1 MDTSAEADTETEVV
15 AKRMRPAK
23 SSYATG
29 GKSAAASVAV
39 SPSAAATNGSAAAD
53 KTDDTAEEVGNTVL
67 IWVGFGYVSFLAG
80 TESFFFFNVSFR
92 IPPNYGHSTLSDVVL
107 YSQSLDLLMYD
118 FYSSAWFW
126 RKPTQ

>member
-29 GKSAAASVAV
+29 GKAAASSAV

-53 KTDDTAEEVGNTVL
+53 KTDDTAEEV
-67 IWVGFGYVSFLAG
+67 
-80 TESFFFFNVSFR
+80 
-92 IPPNYGHSTLSDVVL
+92 STLL
-107 YSQSLDLLMYD
+107 I
-118 FYSSAWFW
+118 
-126 RKPTQ
+126 

>member
-1 MDTSAEADTETEVV
+1 MDTSAEADAETEVV

-39 SPSAAATNGSAAAD
+39 SPSAAAATNGSAAAD

-67 IWVGFGYVSFLAG
+67 I
-80 TESFFFFNVSFR
+80 
-92 IPPNYGHSTLSDVVL
+92 
-107 YSQSLDLLMYD
+107 
-118 FYSSAWFW
+118 
-126 RKPTQ
+126 